1 MLEELLPKDNEN
13 VPLPIWTAEEPDA
26 APTPFAPDQMVRC
39 DECLRANPPT
49 RVNCLYCAAVLPH
62 NEAAV
67 NLQKPALRPLEKWE
81 QGYNNILRPPVANLT
96 AASLAEAADLLRLRP
111 EDLNRILVAATPLPL
126 ARAATIDEALLVQ
139 RRLGSLGIDSTI
151 MPDAE
156 PGTDATAIVK
166 VRALEIDEAGIY
178 AYQTPEAPFTPV
190 SWPDFVL
197 LVVGRL
203 IVKRVELKER
213 KGARAENSILDS
225 SEFASDETV
234 VDFYTRQQAT
244 PYRIASNSFDFS
256 CLGSSKGLLAGEN
269 IARLVQLFCERAPQV
284 EFDDSFNS
292 VRKTLEPVWPSE
304 QQNEASGWRRERP
317 GKYSIGSVIELSNE
331 MQFSRYSRLRYHLQ
345 TAVAPS
351 DQARRAET
359 IDDDA

>member
-1 MLEELLPKDNEN
+1 MSKDNEN
-13 VPLPIWTAEEPDA
+13 VPLPVWTTDEPYS

-62 NEAAV
+62 NETTV

-81 QGYNNILRPPVANLT
+81 QGYNNILRPPVANLS
-96 AASLAEAADLLRLRP
+96 AAELAEASDLLRLRQ
-111 EDLNRILVAATPLPL
+111 EDLGRILAAATPLPL
-126 ARAATIDEALLVQ
+126 ACAATIDEARLVQ
-139 RRLGSLGIDSTI
+139 RRLSLLGIDSSI

-156 PGTDATAIVK
+156 PGTEAAGIVK

-178 AYQTPEAPFTPV
+178 AYQTPEMPFIPV

-203 IVKRVELKER
+203 IVRRVELKER

-225 SEFASDETV
+225 SEFVTDETV
-234 VDFYTRQQAT
+234 VDFYARQQAT
-244 PYRIASNSFDFS
+244 PFRIAANSFDFS
-256 CLGSSKGLLAGEN
+256 CLGSDKGLLAGEN
-269 IARLVQLFCERAPQV
+269 ILRLLQLFREHAPQS
-284 EFDDSFNS
+284 EYDDSFNS
-292 VRKTLEPVWPSE
+292 LRKTLEPVWPAE
-304 QQNEASGWRRERP
+304 QQNESRGWRRERP
-317 GKYSIGSVIELSNE
+317 GKYSIGSVMELNNE
-331 MQFSRYSRLRYHLQ
+331 MQFSRYSRLRHHLQ
-345 TAVAPS
+345 TAPS
-351 DQARRAET
+351 DQAAMPLASTET